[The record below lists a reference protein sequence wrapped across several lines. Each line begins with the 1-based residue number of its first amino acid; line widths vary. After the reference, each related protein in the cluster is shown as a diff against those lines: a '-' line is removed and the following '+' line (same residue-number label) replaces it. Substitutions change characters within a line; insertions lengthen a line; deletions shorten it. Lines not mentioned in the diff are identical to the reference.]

1 MNIEIRPTIVI
12 GKTNSGCSSFVD
24 LVWLTDLLKSIDL
37 GKSLI
42 SAAKELDSSYRST
55 WDKLNGVENALG
67 MHLLERIKGHGSHL
81 TEAGRFLIQFF
92 EKAQVE
98 HFQYTAQYQAQFF
111 SALKKFQKSNTIKWK
126 FSSSSDSIIQQSV
139 SEISGFELSI
149 AGSGDALKHLLNKE
163 VDIAGYHVSDPQDS
177 KSIYQ
182 RLTKEGFR
190 VFPVMKRIQ
199 GFIVKKGNPFRITTI
214 KDLTNPKVRFINRQI
229 GSGTRLLLDT
239 LVLNENIDP
248 SKINGY
254 FHEEFTHSAVAN
266 AILANKADAA
276 LGVKNAAIE
285 NKLGFT
291 PLQEEIFFLSTRP
304 EIAVQDE
311 VVKLIRKIRHLSGET
326 PGYKSV
332 GLNRQVK
339 DWL

>member
-1 MNIEIRPTIVI
+1 
-12 GKTNSGCSSFVD
+12 
-24 LVWLTDLLKSIDL
+24 
-37 GKSLI
+37 
-42 SAAKELDSSYRST
+42 
-55 WDKLNGVENALG
+55 
-67 MHLLERIKGHGSHL
+67 
-81 TEAGRFLIQFF
+81 
-92 EKAQVE
+92 
-98 HFQYTAQYQAQFF
+98 
-111 SALKKFQKSNTIKWK
+111 
-126 FSSSSDSIIQQSV
+126 
-139 SEISGFELSI
+139 
-149 AGSGDALKHLLNKE
+149 
-163 VDIAGYHVSDPQDS
+163 
-177 KSIYQ
+177 
-182 RLTKEGFR
+182 
-190 VFPVMKRIQ
+190 MKRIQ

-229 GSGTRLLLDT
+229 GSGTRLLLDA
-239 LVLNENIDP
+239 LLLNENIDP